1 MGNTTAAMLRLS
13 WMDSSAQNIAS
24 LKVSITTPINMNKVW
39 KYKHSG
45 AKAMDITFDEPTI
58 YGFPVLASLDIHIQ
72 AKP

>member
-1 MGNTTAAMLRLS
+1 
-13 WMDSSAQNIAS
+13 
-24 LKVSITTPINMNKVW
+24 MNKVW